1 MTQVASHK
9 QGSTSQYTPRIYDEE
24 GDLLLEAD
32 RRADRVI
39 LLPSGDP
46 RKAST
51 TRDRIRIQWGQHLL
65 SDVLARRYRTLVCG
79 VNPDDNSRGIIGE
92 LAALVPTSQ
101 WNADSITT
109 HARTFAKSV
118 SKDDVLVLKY
128 DLDTVEVLALLRPP
142 GKDHFTLDD
151 LRRGFR
157 KVAHMVETRYD
168 RLAVASVSFLGA
180 KSNRLVVSASEGQE
194 PSFET
199 VLRTMYEAG
208 YRGDIYPSLRMW
220 EIAPTGVFASY
231 PFPDSLKAMRAG
243 GF

>member
-1 MTQVASHK
+1 MTQIASHHTPH
-9 QGSTSQYTPRIYDEE
+9 QQTPRLYDEE
-24 GDLLLEAD
+24 GDQLLEAD
-32 RRADRVI
+32 RRSDRVI

-46 RKAST
+46 RKANP

-65 SDVLARRYRTLVCG
+65 SDVLARRYRTMICG
-79 VNPDDNSRGIIGE
+79 VNPDDNSHGMIGE

-101 WNADSITT
+101 WNAASITT
-109 HARTFAKSV
+109 HARTFAKSIG
-118 SKDDVLVLKY
+118 KDDVLVLKY

-142 GKDHFTLDD
+142 GKDHFSLDD
-151 LRRGFR
+151 LRKGFR
-157 KVAHMVETRYD
+157 KVAQMVETRYD

-180 KSNRLVVSASEGQE
+180 KSNKLVGPDGKE

-199 VLRTMYEAG
+199 VLRTMFDAG

-220 EIAPTGVFASY
+220 EIAPTGVFANY